1 MFQLS
6 GANTCHCHQFLPT
19 LTVPKSDSLPVPLPT
34 YPHPD
39 HEEDEEEGEEFGS
52 PWGLLGFLCRGID
65 GTSEEDSVD
74 GTNPESMFQ

>member
-1 MFQLS
+1 MQVS

-34 YPHPD
+34 YPHP
-39 HEEDEEEGEEFGS
+39 HEEDEEGEEFGS
-52 PWGLLGFLCRGID
+52 PWGPLGFLCRGID

>member
-1 MFQLS
+1 MLS
-6 GANTCHCHQFLPT
+6 GALTCLCHQFLPT

-52 PWGLLGFLCRGID
+52 PWGPLGFLCRGID